1 MNLIKENFDEE
12 KLRMLCS
19 YVLETPIEIKLN
31 PNDVKKFNTYVQNND
46 LKEINN
52 YFLYV
57 NNILKILKYVVVYNR
72 VSNLWDFV
80 FKRSYEAFDNNISR
94 EEFLSKLTD
103 YEKIAVQF
111 QDFERQILDGGLI
124 QWHKNGYS
132 NDFDNMYK
140 FLENCDFKKKQ
151 VFMDILITIHQ
162 VIENIE
168 SLDSNDN
175 FYNSDYKTRLSAL
188 NDCGYNYLK
197 IRKSWRNYFE
207 KYLIDN
213 MPIEYSALPEDKS
226 LDIKI

>member
-1 MNLIKENFDEE
+1 MQFFI
-12 KLRMLCS
+12 
-19 YVLETPIEIKLN
+19 
-31 PNDVKKFNTYVQNND
+31 D
-46 LKEINN
+46 LVYI
-52 YFLYV
+52 
-57 NNILKILKYVVVYNR
+57 VVYNR

-94 EEFLSKLTD
+94 EEFLAKLTD
-103 YEKIAVQF
+103 CEKIAVQF

-132 NDFDNMYK
+132 SDFDNMYK

-151 VFMDILITIHQ
+151 VFMDVLITIHQ

-175 FYNSDYKTRLSAL
+175 FYNSDYKARLNAL
-188 NDCGYNYLK
+188 NDCGYNYFQ

-213 MPIEYSALPEDKS
+213 MPIEYSDLPEDKS
-226 LDIKI
+226 LNIKI